1 MMIRTVKANLLVA
14 LMMVISVMAIPAIA
28 AKIKVKVQ
36 AKKDTDFSLYKTY
49 AWLDHPPVARPVL
62 ALEVVGAVDEE
73 LKARGFT
80 KVKLTE
86 NPDVEVT
93 FYGGVNTGINVQA
106 DDPAYSANGGVPPV
120 GSNMWSTGTSLGT
133 NLTSIYVSK
142 GSVVVDII
150 DAKGKDLVWRGVAT
164 GNIDMTTEKA
174 LRAVD
179 EAVEKMFR
187 EYSVKKGVK

>member
-1 MMIRTVKANLLVA
+1 MITTTAKTNLLLTLVT
-14 LMMVISVMAIPAIA
+14 VFTVMAIPAVA

-36 AKKDTDFSLYKTY
+36 SKKDTDFSLYKTY
-49 AWLDHPPVARPVL
+49 AWLEHPPVARPVL

-106 DDPAYSANGGVPPV
+106 DDPAYASNGGVPPV
-120 GSNMWSTGTSLGT
+120 GSNMWSTGTSPGT

-142 GSVVVDII
+142 GSLVVDIV
-150 DAKGKDLVWRGVAT
+150 DAKGKDLVWRGVAN

-174 LRAVD
+174 LKAVD

-187 EYSVKKGVK
+187 EYSVKKSVE

>member
-1 MMIRTVKANLLVA
+1 MITRTVKANLLLT
-14 LMMVISVMAIPAIA
+14 LMAAISVMAIPATA

-36 AKKDTDFSLYKTY
+36 SKKGTDFALYKTY
-49 AWLDHPPVARPVL
+49 AWLEHPPVARPVL

-106 DDPAYSANGGVPPV
+106 DDPAYASNGGVPPV
-120 GSNMWSTGTSLGT
+120 GSNMWSTGTSPGA

-142 GSVVVDII
+142 GSLVVDIV
-150 DAKGKDLVWRGVAT
+150 DTKGKDLVWRGVAT

-187 EYSVKKGVK
+187 EFSVKKSVK